1 MFLNS
6 YIEIPFVSDLS
17 SVKPL
22 QSKFEPLKIEKE
34 VSDFWTEKNVYR
46 TLKEYNGKFTKKF
59 LFIDGPPY
67 PSAPV
72 PHIGTIWN
80 KVIKDSILRYKR
92 LEGYRVHDQP
102 GYDTH
107 GLPIEVA
114 VEKKLN
120 ITQKRDIY
128 DKVGVEKFVQL
139 CRDFAL
145 TNLKSMSEN
154 FKNVGVF
161 MDWENPYL
169 TLDSTFISNSWAVIK
184 RAHEKG
190 LLAKDVQVLHWCPR
204 CETTLS
210 DYEVSEY
217 KDIEDPSIYVKFR
230 ISGTQNKFLVIWTTT
245 PWTLPS
251 NVFVMINKDYNY
263 AEVEVNNEVY
273 IIAEQR
279 VEAVMKEAK
288 VQKFKVLRTFK
299 GEEIL
304 GLRYEHP
311 LRDLVP
317 AQQSI
322 DQYHVVVDGGDKVT
336 LEDGTGLVHSAPG
349 HGDVDFEVGKANG
362 MPVVML
368 VNDRGHFTEMAGKY
382 SGMNVRESA
391 STIIQDLRD
400 RGALLFAGKIVH
412 RYPICWR
419 CKSPLILR
427 AIDQWFIKVTKLKSK
442 LQSEIERVNWIP
454 SWGRTRIGNMV
465 AELRDWVISRQRFW
479 GNPLPIWVCEKG
491 HVNVVGSVEELKKVA
506 LNEVPKDLHKP
517 WIDNVVIRC
526 EKCGANAK
534 RVPDVADVWF
544 DSGVAFFSSLGS
556 DWVNKWRELGPVD
569 LVLEGHDQLRGWF
582 FSLLR
587 SGVILDDRAPYEA
600 VLVHGFM
607 LDEQGREMHK
617 SLGNYVEPSVVIE
630 KYGRDVLRLMLL
642 KNTTWED
649 VKFSEKNL
657 ELSQRDLQIAW
668 NVFLFTSMYMNLD
681 NFNPR
686 EMSLDEAL
694 EQARVEDRWIVSRF
708 YNMRSR
714 VHEAMKDY
722 KVHELA
728 NELMRFM
735 IEDVSR
741 FYLRLARKRAWE
753 EGLNKDKQALYTI
766 LYHIL
771 REWLIMA
778 SAVIPY
784 FAEKVYQNFVVNDK
798 KLSVSMETLGDV
810 RRELIDNELEASVE
824 LMKIITEASLNA
836 RAKANIKLRWP
847 VSTAHIFLKDGKLKG
862 KLEENKELLK
872 TLLNSKELKLYD
884 MAKFYEFSELNIY
897 PDKGAIGKEYKRLS
911 PKIVQYVENNKDVI
925 ARDILEKGF
934 HTVFIDDTE
943 VKLTTSHLR
952 ITEEVKPEYAS
963 GSFELGVVLIPKEI
977 GGKEEEEGIVRDVI
991 RRIQYMRKLMN
1002 LNVTDYIIVNIVPPQ
1017 DRVQLLEKYRDYI
1030 SSETRSKE
1038 IVIGQQGGDQI
1049 STWDIEGEEYIIG
1062 IRKV

>member
-1 MFLNS
+1 M
-6 YIEIPFVSDLS
+6 
-17 SVKPL
+17 KPL

-230 ISGTQNKFLVIWTTT
+230 ISGTQNKFLIIWTTT

>member
-1 MFLNS
+1 M
-6 YIEIPFVSDLS
+6 
-17 SVKPL
+17 KPL